1 MTETCSQ
8 VVALKF
14 EDAAL
19 KIGSAGQP
27 LKDMQIKI
35 VDELGQE
42 QPEKQVGEILLKGPN
57 VVSGYLNQ
65 RQPEKWTADGWFK
78 TGDMGYLDAQ
88 SYLYLVS
95 RLSELIISGGE
106 NIYPT
111 EVEQVLQAIT
121 GIKAAAVV
129 GEPDA
134 QWGAVP
140 VAYVI
145 SDQEITLAQIQDQC
159 SRKLAKYKRPKRI
172 YFVILSRKQQVERL
186 PNIVS

>member
-1 MTETCSQ
+1 M
-8 VVALKF
+8 
-14 EDAAL
+14 
-19 KIGSAGQP
+19 
-27 LKDMQIKI
+27 
-35 VDELGQE
+35 
-42 QPEKQVGEILLKGPN
+42 
-57 VVSGYLNQ
+57 
-65 RQPEKWTADGWFK
+65 
-78 TGDMGYLDAQ
+78 
-88 SYLYLVS
+88 
-95 RLSELIISGGE
+95 
-106 NIYPT
+106 
-111 EVEQVLQAIT
+111 LQAIT

-145 SDQEITLAQIQDQC
+145 SDQEITLAHQDQC

>member
-1 MTETCSQ
+1 
-8 VVALKF
+8 
-14 EDAAL
+14 
-19 KIGSAGQP
+19 
-27 LKDMQIKI
+27 
-35 VDELGQE
+35 
-42 QPEKQVGEILLKGPN
+42 
-57 VVSGYLNQ
+57 
-65 RQPEKWTADGWFK
+65 
-78 TGDMGYLDAQ
+78 MGYLDAQ
-88 SYLYLVS
+88 GYLYLVS

-159 SRKLAKYKRPKRI
+159 SRNLAKYKRAKRI
-172 YFVILSRKQQVERL
+172 YFCHSFPQTASGKIAKHRFMTEEREAFL
-186 PNIVS
+186 IR